1 MNKEEFTKLAKGM
14 KAVYTSQNFL
24 PDSDAMKVWFAMLQ
38 DLDYKATSIA
48 TQKYMM
54 TNKFPPTIADIREA
68 VAKVVSPE
76 EKGWGDAWGNVLRA
90 IGKYGYS
97 GYVEA
102 MEEFDEI
109 TRQVVK
115 RLGWKEIC
123 MSENISVERA
133 NFRMI
138 YEQEQS
144 RRNELAQIP
153 ENMKV
158 AIEGLRGTALLGGE

>member
-1 MNKEEFTKLAKGM
+1 
-14 KAVYTSQNFL
+14 
-24 PDSDAMKVWFAMLQ
+24 
-38 DLDYKATSIA
+38 
-48 TQKYMM
+48 M
-54 TNKFPPTIADIREA
+54 TFGPLEA
-68 VAKVVSPE
+68 AESKVVAPE